1 MKKTTSRVLT
11 IIFPVVFLLIA
22 ITPITLRIFDLNL
35 GDITEN
41 INYEQRELSQKPV
54 LRGQKFDELLKE
66 TESWINDTLP
76 FRKMFLESYMRA
88 NIYIQST
95 HGINIVG
102 KNGEVFPEWSNAPVV
117 SGFMG
122 FTGLSDG
129 TLQTLKYSYAG
140 MQAYCNQHGIKYL
153 LVVVPDKPLV
163 CEGDLPNWAQNRHGV
178 SKYEQFM
185 SLFSDGSVN
194 VLGMLDPLKESERK
208 VYNKKYDIVHWNGYG
223 LDEAYKQI
231 CQHLQIPVDENNLP
245 YNIKNTLM
253 DCPPWG
259 KENVPIMYLRGSD
272 QLKVENDIVKN
283 YPEIPVK
290 DEGAMFR
297 PDYVVN
303 LNKNGKNLVMLTDSY
318 IRGTH
323 QQGILNANACVF
335 PLVCHFEKSFLTHY
349 GKMSNRH
356 SLDWLNNN
364 ISPTCL
370 VEVISERM
378 IGSSSRTNDPYIGLL
393 GAIALGEKIV
403 DLEKLMRESQSDGV
417 NVSNLAKGDVLSWNA
432 TSNDPYFELPEIEVP
447 SNGRMVV
454 TGRIMSP
461 ASGLAQVF
469 FAEEGEGFSEEKSM
483 AVATKEGEN
492 DIAFFIS
499 ATPNRKVRLR
509 FDPGI
514 AEGVYK
520 LLSHSPAH

>member
-35 GDITEN
+35 GDITRN
-41 INYEQRELSQKPV
+41 INYEQREFSKKPV

-76 FRKMFLESYMRA
+76 FRKMFLESYMRV
-88 NIYIQST
+88 NLYIQST
-95 HGINIVG
+95 HGINIAG
-102 KNGEVFPEWSNAPVV
+102 KNGEIFPQWSNAPVV

-122 FTGLSDG
+122 FECLSSE
-129 TLQTLKYSYAG
+129 TLQALKYSFGG

-163 CEGDLPNWAQNRHGV
+163 CEEDLPNWAQNRHGV

-194 VLGMLDPLKESERK
+194 VLGMLNVLKESERK

-245 YNIKNTLM
+245 YNIKNTLK

-259 KENVPIMYLRGSD
+259 KENVPFMYLRGSG
-272 QLKVENDIVKN
+272 QLKVENDMVKN
-283 YPEIPVK
+283 YPEFPAENEV
-290 DEGAMFR
+290 GMYR

-303 LNKNGKNLVMLTDSY
+303 LNKNGEALVMLTDSY
-318 IRGTH
+318 IRATH
-323 QQGILNANACVF
+323 QEGIPGSNAYVF
-335 PLVCHFEKSFLTHY
+335 PLVYHFEKSFLNHY
-349 GKMSNRH
+349 AKMSDRH
-356 SLDWLNNN
+356 SLDWLRNH

-370 VEVISERM
+370 VEVISERE
-378 IGSSSRTNDPYIGLL
+378 IYHYSRSKDPYISLL

-432 TSNDPYFELPEIEVP
+432 TSNDPYFNCL
-447 SNGRMVV
+447 
-454 TGRIMSP
+454 
-461 ASGLAQVF
+461 
-469 FAEEGEGFSEEKSM
+469 K
-483 AVATKEGEN
+483 
-492 DIAFFIS
+492 
-499 ATPNRKVRLR
+499 LR
-509 FDPGI
+509 FPPMG
-514 AEGVYK
+514 E
-520 LLSHSPAH
+520 